1 MPTPAFSIPVL
12 LSGLLIAGAGHA
24 ETCEVI
30 KAQIES
36 KIKAGGVSSFSLEI
50 IDAADTAKG
59 RVVGTCGLGSKKIV
73 YSVGPATAAS
83 ATAAS
88 AASRP
93 TPTSSKTGTKD
104 SAILTECQDGTVSV
118 GGDCKKK

>member
-83 ATAAS
+83 A
-88 AASRP
+88 ASRP
-93 TPTSSKTGTKD
+93 TPASSKTGTKD

>member
-1 MPTPAFSIPVL
+1 MPTPALSFPVL
-12 LSGLLIAGAGHA
+12 LTGLLIAATSQA
-24 ETCEVI
+24 ETCEAI

-36 KIKAGGVSSFSLEI
+36 KIKAGGVANFSLEL

-83 ATAAS
+83 AAPG
-88 AASRP
+88 P
-93 TPTSSKTGTKD
+93 TTGKSGTKD
-104 SAILTECQDGTVSV
+104 SAILTECQDGSVSV